1 MTEPATFAGRVTR
14 PRSSRPRRI
23 LARTCPAIMLAA
35 AMLAA
40 STATTAGADPAA
52 GTDELPDLVADPVG
66 RAITTT
72 YTDSSGTRA
81 LLRFDGYVHNQGSG
95 PLEIYGT
102 ARSSGEMT
110 EVYQRIYDSDG
121 GSEDRTTSPE
131 PRILFENADGHGHWH
146 LHDAAAYSLWNEDRT
161 QEVAPSQKVG
171 FCLVDSE
178 HVDPWGP
185 DEAGYTL
192 DGLNFCEQH
201 NPEADEVDMGVSPG
215 WRDVYHRDLAF
226 QWVDISDVT
235 PGRYALR
242 SDVDPEGV
250 VIEED
255 ETNPPA
261 FADTVVPGYVARPLA
276 GEVSW
281 SQPTRLELPAESYGD
296 VDEPQFRIEEAPEN
310 GVLDKTEGEWFTG
323 SSVTYIPH
331 PGYSGPDSFRFSVR
345 ERGNEFPRN
354 PREATASLDVG
365 EAPLPVPLGTGAGQ
379 RAGATSRAVEAPRT
393 SGAAHGVPAGS
404 EDGSERRRAPDVS
417 APLPEPDGSPLAGP
431 QVELHHGDLLARTVP
446 WHSGTV
452 DLAVAGDGR
461 SLGSCTA
468 EIPAGR
474 PYTCLL
480 ASGVT
485 EDELRGARA
494 VATLRSGDHLLET
507 EDIPVR

>member
-1 MTEPATFAGRVTR
+1 
-14 PRSSRPRRI
+14 
-23 LARTCPAIMLAA
+23 MLAA
-35 AMLAA
+35 GMLAA
-40 STATTAGADPAA
+40 GLGPTAGADPADR
-52 GTDELPDLVADPVG
+52 TDELPDLVADPVG

-95 PLEIYGT
+95 PLELYGT

-110 EVYQRIYDSDG
+110 EVYQRLYDSDG
-121 GSEDRTTSPE
+121 GSEARTTSPA

-146 LHDAAAYSLWNEDRT
+146 LHDAAAYSLWNENRT
-161 QEVAPSQKVG
+161 KEVAPAQKVG

-185 DEAGYTL
+185 DEAAYTV

-201 NPEADEVDMGVSPG
+201 NPEADELDMGVSPG
-215 WRDVYHRDLAF
+215 WRDIYHRDLAF

-242 SDVDPEGV
+242 SEVDPEGV

-261 FADTVVPGYVARPLA
+261 FADTVVPGYVAQPFA
-276 GEVSW
+276 VEVPW
-281 SQPTRLELPAESYGD
+281 SQPTRLELPVESFGD
-296 VDEPQFRIEEAPEN
+296 VDEPRFRIEEAPEN
-310 GVLDKTEGEWFTG
+310 GVLDKSEGEWFTG
-323 SSVTYIPH
+323 SSVTYIPQ
-331 PGYSGPDSFRFSVR
+331 PGHSGPDSFRFSAR
-345 ERGNEFPRN
+345 ERGNEFPRS

-365 EAPLPVPLGTGAGQ
+365 EAPLPVTLGGDAEQ
-379 RAGATSRAVEAPRT
+379 RADVT
-393 SGAAHGVPAGS
+393 SGAVQTPRGPGEAHGVPTGS
-404 EDGSERRRAPDVS
+404 DGDSERRRAPDVS
-417 APLPEPDGSPLAGP
+417 EPLPDPGGSPLARP
-431 QVELHHGDLLARTVP
+431 QVELRHGELLARTVP

-452 DLAVAGDGR
+452 DLAVIGDGR
-461 SLGSCTA
+461 SLGSCQA
-468 EIPAGR
+468 EVPAGR

-485 EDELRGARA
+485 GDELRDARA
-494 VATLRSGDHLLET
+494 VATLRSGDHLLDT
-507 EDIPVR
+507 HDIPMR